1 MPGSRPST
9 VLKALSMP
17 VGGSF
22 ATGYT
27 AVVLAVGLLM
37 ASAPA
42 QATHAAS
49 HTSGH
54 GVPQAVGTSAKK
66 GGTAVATKDVETV
79 GSIQTDE
86 DRPNCNRSR
95 KKLWVEDEGWIV
107 RQVTTCY

>member
-1 MPGSRPST
+1 MPGSRSSR
-9 VLKALSMP
+9 VLKALSAP
-17 VGGSF
+17 GGGRL
-22 ATGYT
+22 TGCA
-27 AVVLAVGLLM
+27 AVVLVAGLLM

-49 HTSGH
+49 HASSH
-54 GVPQAVGTSAKK
+54 GVPQAVGTSAQK
-66 GGTAVATKDVETV
+66 GGTAVATKDVEAV

-86 DRPNCNRSR
+86 ERPNCNRSR